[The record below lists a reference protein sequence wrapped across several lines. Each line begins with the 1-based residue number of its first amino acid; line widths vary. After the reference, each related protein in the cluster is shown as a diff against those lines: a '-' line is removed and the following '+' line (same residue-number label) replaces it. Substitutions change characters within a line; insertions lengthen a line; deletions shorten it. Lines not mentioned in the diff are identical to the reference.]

1 MKASELNKLIAIA
14 VLLMHSYVLAEPV
27 PEIDCLIEP
36 NMMIELSS
44 PVSGVLESILVDR
57 SDAVNKGEIVARLKS
72 DVEQVKLKASQES
85 LDASLVEQKRANDLY
100 RDRVITLSE
109 KEQADHE
116 AALNRLEVE
125 HALAN
130 LELRNIRSP
139 IDGVVADRYLMPG
152 EHIEDNPILKLAQLD
167 PLRVEVVAPVTYF
180 GQISKGMHAQVKT
193 DYGSFENLVA
203 EVVVVDKVV
212 DAASG
217 TFGIRLELQNRDN
230 RIPGGLKCSVRFF
243 NELEE
248 IEYSRTNPG
257 QHDDLS
263 VTSPLTTEQDG
274 AEQDTNTICRRL
286 GPFRQKS
293 KLLALIDVIED
304 EINAYDIQDD
314 VKSTA
319 SYLVTTGVLESKEAA
334 ESLVA
339 DMKKAGITDVAIMNG
354 SEGTSIALGVFSNR
368 KSAYK
373 RLTRIKQQ
381 GYDCRVVS
389 QEINKSTYWVE
400 ITTDTSEDMLSELVT
415 AAGVVDSSQL
425 IYQSCNTEI
434 LASGSLIDQ

>member
-1 MKASELNKLIAIA
+1 MKIFCSSVASFRW
-14 VLLMHSYVLAEPV
+14 
-27 PEIDCLIEP
+27 
-36 NMMIELSS
+36 
-44 PVSGVLESILVDR
+44 LV
-57 SDAVNKGEIVARLKS
+57 VFFTI
-72 DVEQVKLKASQES
+72 
-85 LDASLVEQKRANDLY
+85 
-100 RDRVITLSE
+100 
-109 KEQADHE
+109 
-116 AALNRLEVE
+116 
-125 HALAN
+125 
-130 LELRNIRSP
+130 
-139 IDGVVADRYLMPG
+139 
-152 EHIEDNPILKLAQLD
+152 
-167 PLRVEVVAPVTYF
+167 

-230 RIPGGLKCSVRFF
+230 RIPGGLKCTVRFF

-334 ESLVA
+334 ESLVV